1 MSEVNT
7 MSVQVEVEQLEG
19 LKRRLTIKISED
31 QVSSA
36 YQKKLNEV
44 QKNIKIPGFRPGKVP
59 HNVIEQR
66 HGKDLV
72 NETASELIDASFRDA
87 LTEHK
92 LSPAA
97 QPEIDSQTF
106 EKNQPVEFSAS
117 FEVLPEITLTDLT
130 GVSIDKAEVALSE
143 EDETQALERMLKQ
156 HATWNEVDRAVQSG
170 DQLTFDF
177 EGSIDGTP
185 FDGGKS
191 EGFTL
196 EVGSN
201 QMIPGFED
209 QLIGFSVGDEKDITV
224 TFPETYGVK
233 DLAGKEAVFHIKAH
247 KVCEPQLP
255 EADDEFAKQL
265 GVEEGLD
272 SLKEQLRTMLTREAE
287 RTLKNKLHSDVSEA
301 LLDKNAIE
309 VPQALI
315 DAEVDHLHQSAR
327 QQMAM
332 QQGKQQ
338 LPDVELPK
346 EPYIEEATKRV
357 TLGLLL
363 AEVIKTN
370 ELKLDQAKL
379 QERMFEMFSQYPNP
393 QQMLEYYQKNQQ
405 MRTQLESQV
414 LEEQAIESLLEKA
427 DINTVTKAYADV
439 MNPAK

>member
-1 MSEVNT
+1 

-36 YQKKLNEV
+36 YQKKLNDV
-44 QKNIKIPGFRPGKVP
+44 QKNIKMPGFRPGKVP

-106 EKNQPVEFSAS
+106 EKNKPIEFSAS

-196 EVGSN
+196 EIGSN

-209 QLIGFSVGDEKDITV
+209 QLIGFSAGDEKDITV

-272 SLKEQLRTMLTREAE
+272 ALKEQLRTMLTREAE

>member
-1 MSEVNT
+1 

>member
-1 MSEVNT
+1 

-36 YQKKLNEV
+36 YQKKLNQV
-44 QKNIKIPGFRPGKVP
+44 QKNIKMPGFRPGKVP
-59 HNVIEQR
+59 YNVIEQR
-66 HGKDLV
+66 HGQDLV
-72 NETASELIDASFRDA
+72 NETASELIDVSFRDA

-97 QPEIDSQTF
+97 QPEIDSQVF

-117 FEVLPEITLTDLT
+117 FEILPEIALVDLS
-130 GVSIDKAEVALSE
+130 GVSIERPEVALSE
-143 EDETQALERMLKQ
+143 DDESQALDRMLKQ
-156 HATWNEVDRAVQSG
+156 HATWTEVDRAAGDG

-196 EVGSN
+196 EIGSK

-209 QLIGFSVGDEKDITV
+209 QLIGFSAGDENDIEV
-224 TFPETYGVK
+224 TFPDSYGVK
-233 DLAGKEAVFHIKAH
+233 DLAGKAAVFHIKAH
-247 KVCEPQLP
+247 KVSEPSLP
-255 EADDEFAKQL
+255 QADDEFAKQL
-265 GVEEGLD
+265 GVDDGID
-272 SLKEQLRTMLTREAE
+272 ALKEQLRTMLTQEAN
-287 RTLKNKLHSDVSEA
+287 RSLKNKLHSDVSEA
-301 LLDKNAIE
+301 LLEKNTIE

-363 AEVIKTN
+363 AEVIKKN

-427 DINTVTKAYADV
+427 DINIVTKAYADI
-439 MNPAK
+439 MNPSK

>member
-1 MSEVNT
+1 

-36 YQKKLNEV
+36 YQKKLNDV
-44 QKNIKIPGFRPGKVP
+44 QKNIKMPGFRPGKVP

-106 EKNQPVEFSAS
+106 EKNQPIEFSAS

-196 EVGSN
+196 EIGSN

-209 QLIGFSVGDEKDITV
+209 QLIGFSAGDEKDITV

-272 SLKEQLRTMLTREAE
+272 ALKEQLRTMLTREAE

-338 LPDVELPK
+338 LPDVELPR

-414 LEEQAIESLLEKA
+414 LEEQAIETLLEKA

>member
-1 MSEVNT
+1 MGLGLSGEVTGYRSRLPRLELGDYTLNEVN
-7 MSVQVEVEQLEG
+7 V
-19 LKRRLTIKISED
+19 
-31 QVSSA
+31 A
-36 YQKKLNEV
+36 YQKRLKKISSTIKL
-44 QKNIKIPGFRPGKVP
+44 PGFRPGKVP

-117 FEVLPEITLTDLT
+117 FEVLPEITLTDLA

-255 EADDEFAKQL
+255 EADDRYAILNSSF
-265 GVEEGLD
+265 
-272 SLKEQLRTMLTREAE
+272 SL
-287 RTLKNKLHSDVSEA
+287 
-301 LLDKNAIE
+301 
-309 VPQALI
+309 
-315 DAEVDHLHQSAR
+315 
-327 QQMAM
+327 
-332 QQGKQQ
+332 
-338 LPDVELPK
+338 
-346 EPYIEEATKRV
+346 
-357 TLGLLL
+357 
-363 AEVIKTN
+363 
-370 ELKLDQAKL
+370 
-379 QERMFEMFSQYPNP
+379 
-393 QQMLEYYQKNQQ
+393 
-405 MRTQLESQV
+405 
-414 LEEQAIESLLEKA
+414 
-427 DINTVTKAYADV
+427 
-439 MNPAK
+439 

>member
-1 MSEVNT
+1 

-19 LKRRLTIKISED
+19 LKRRLTIRISED

-36 YQKKLNEV
+36 YQKKLSQV
-44 QKNIKIPGFRPGKVP
+44 QKSIKMPGFRQGKVP

-66 HGKDLV
+66 HGQDLV

-87 LTEHK
+87 LAEHQ
-92 LSPAA
+92 LNPAA
-97 QPEIDSQTF
+97 QPEIDSQTY

-117 FEVLPEITLTDLT
+117 FEVLPEITLVDLE
-130 GVSIDKAEVALSE
+130 GVGIDKPEVALTE
-143 EDETQALERMLKQ
+143 EDEAQALERMLKQ
-156 HATWNEVDRAVQSG
+156 RTSWNEVDRAAKEG

-191 EGFTL
+191 EGFSL
-196 EVGSN
+196 EIGSK

-209 QLIGFSVGDEKDITV
+209 QLIGFSVGDEKDIEV
-224 TFPETYGVK
+224 TFPESYGVK
-233 DLAGKEAVFHIKAH
+233 DLAGKLAVFHIKTH

-255 EADDEFAKQL
+255 EANDEFAKEL
-265 GVEEGLD
+265 GVEDGMD
-272 SLKEQLRTMLTREAE
+272 ALKEQLRTMLTREAE
-287 RTLKNKLHSDVSEA
+287 RALKNVLHSDVSEA
-301 LLDKNAIE
+301 LLEKNAIE
-309 VPQALI
+309 VPQALV

-338 LPDVELPK
+338 PADVELPK

-363 AEVIKTN
+363 AEVIKKN
-370 ELKLDQAKL
+370 SLKLDQAKL
-379 QERMFEMFSQYPNP
+379 QERMFEMFSAYPNP
-393 QQMLEYYQKNQQ
+393 QQMLEYYQKNKQ

-427 DINTVTKAYADV
+427 DINSVTKAYAEI
-439 MNPAK
+439 MNPSK